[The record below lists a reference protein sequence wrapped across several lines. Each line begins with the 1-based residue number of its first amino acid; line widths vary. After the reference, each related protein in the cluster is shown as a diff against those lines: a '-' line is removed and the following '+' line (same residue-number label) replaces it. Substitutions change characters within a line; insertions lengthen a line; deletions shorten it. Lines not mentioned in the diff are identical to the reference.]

1 MIMRKT
7 KLAIAL
13 IFMQVIFLLSNK
25 VSAISISFTGS
36 GASTVVDSVV
46 VENITK
52 SLHTK
57 VLGSDSLVLTT
68 SVGVDEISNPNQNLR
83 IFPNPLTES
92 SQLNFFVPKAG
103 LVNVATFSTDG
114 RLIGNS
120 SEILSEGLNQ
130 CKISLPAGTFVIKI
144 SGQGFSY
151 SAKAISSSYLFL
163 YKLDFLGV
171 NTHSDSH
178 NYFKTPQILTN
189 TLTYDT
195 DDQLLFRAY
204 SSGKFCTIVTDRP
217 VASKSIDFQF
227 IECKDADGNNYAVVK
242 IGNQIWMAENL
253 RATRF
258 VNGDTIQYGFNSQ
271 TWLEW
276 KPVQSTYN
284 NDTTFKTLKLYGRF
298 YNQSVLKSK
307 YRLLPYGWHLPS
319 QEDWSVLSS
328 FAGTHSGGALRGDK
342 ALCSHFGWA
351 KPYQSYPY
359 KTSGVG
365 VDLKTNNTLGL
376 TILPAGFLGSTNS
389 GSGYYYEGKTMWA
402 VFWAG
407 EWNWVHYK
415 YADTVSDIMWSQS
428 DPTCGL
434 SIRGILDPMISVQLQ
449 NTTDALTIDSV
460 LVSNVSKKTKVKLV
474 GKTVVKLAPYQ
485 LADSTCFIYSYGDTI
500 SYNGYS
506 NKRNSVIQIVP
517 TQKDTLVKFSY

>member
-1 MIMRKT
+1 
-7 KLAIAL
+7 
-13 IFMQVIFLLSNK
+13 LSNK

-52 SLHTK
+52 SVHTK

-120 SEILSEGLNQ
+120 SEILSEGQNQ

-163 YKLDFLGV
+163 YKLDFIGV
-171 NTHSDSH
+171 NNHSDSH
-178 NYFKTPQILTN
+178 NYFKIPRILTN
-189 TLTYDT
+189 TLTYDAG
-195 DDQLLFRAY
+195 DQLLFRAY

-227 IECKDADGNNYAVVK
+227 IECKDADGNNYSVVK

-253 RATRF
+253 RTTKYL
-258 VNGDTIQYGFNSQ
+258 NGDTIRSGVDAITWGFYGSGILSQ
-271 TWLEW
+271 T
-276 KPVQSTYN
+276 TYN
-284 NDTTFKTLKLYGRF
+284 LEKSADSIRKYGRL
-298 YNQSVLKSK
+298 YNRICRSK
-307 YRLLPYGWHLPS
+307 KIIPEGWHLPS
-319 QEDWSVLSS
+319 NNEWNKLRGYAQSDNAICANDSWARPYDGNGIGGNLRLNNSLGLSIKPSGRVDSGGSTLKFMDKKLWAYLWSV
-328 FAGTHSGGALRGDK
+328 D
-342 ALCSHFGWA
+342 
-351 KPYQSYPY
+351 
-359 KTSGVG
+359 
-365 VDLKTNNTLGL
+365 
-376 TILPAGFLGSTNS
+376 
-389 GSGYYYEGKTMWA
+389 GYVT
-402 VFWAG
+402 FR
-407 EWNWVHYK
+407 
-415 YADTVSDIMWSQS
+415 YAATVSENL
-428 DPTCGL
+428 L
-434 SIRGILDPMISVQLQ
+434 SELNPLGYAIRGILDPTINVVLKNS
-449 NTTDALTIDSV
+449 TDNIKIDSV
-460 LVSNVSKKTKVKLV
+460 LVSNVSKKTRVKLA

-485 LADSTCFIYSYGDTI
+485 LADSTYFIYSYGDTI
-500 SYNGYS
+500 SYSGYS

-517 TQKDTLVKFSY
+517 TQKDTLVKFSF